1 MVGEEGGNCL
11 RAHMIVGFVTKIV
24 SRISQGNKIKIHVS
38 SPKRFKRKEGAKT
51 KKKIGLVLACSH
63 YMKTPPSLSLCV

>member
-1 MVGEEGGNCL
+1 
-11 RAHMIVGFVTKIV
+11 MIVGFVTKIV

-51 KKKIGLVLACSH
+51 KKNGLVLACSH